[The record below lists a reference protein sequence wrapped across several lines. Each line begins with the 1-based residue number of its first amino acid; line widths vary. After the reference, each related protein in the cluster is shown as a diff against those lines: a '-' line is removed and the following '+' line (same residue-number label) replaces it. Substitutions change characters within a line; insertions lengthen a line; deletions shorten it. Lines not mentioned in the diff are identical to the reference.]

1 MPNAVVKAYAKQ
13 TGKSVEHV
21 ERWWKE
27 AEEQAS
33 KKFDKKDDSYWAYV
47 NGIVERRGKLKHG
60 KRKRKHVKEG
70 LKLTFKQYMAETK
83 DMPMDVAGVENLIDE
98 FVSYAIENDFHEVAR
113 ESEDGVDYLYGKFS
127 QWLEQQKDFT
137 DAQVDAWLDA
147 HGDDAAEHFEAGLT

>member
-60 KRKRKHVKEG
+60 KRKKRVKEG
-70 LKLTFKQYMAETK
+70 LEKMTFKQFMTENDSTDPET
-83 DMPMDVAGVENLIDE
+83 LIDE
-98 FVSYAIENDFHEVAR
+98 FVSYAIDNDLNEIANAYDDPF
-113 ESEDGVDYLYGKFS
+113 DGAYYLMGKM
-127 QWLEQQKDFT
+127 QDWLEQEKGFSEEEAEDWADEHRDQ
-137 DAQVDAWLDA
+137 AE
-147 HGDDAAEHFEAGLT
+147 EHFQAGLS